1 LSISIDGLVLV
12 FLEGLAE
19 ATSRTAA
26 NLVKGGPV
34 AAVQGGWA
42 AHAK

>member
-1 LSISIDGLVLV
+1 MNGLVLV
-12 FLEGLAE
+12 FSGLVG

-34 AAVQGGWA
+34 AAVQDAVA